1 MSSPKSQVL
10 AELEKD
16 GDVKRVSQLFSTKTV
31 YKYYR
36 LYLIIKIKERLQ
48 WLIDSE
54 NYDTSDVPRL
64 KVLLREV
71 KKW

>member
-1 MSSPKSQVL
+1 MGNPKSQVL

-16 GDVKRVSQLFSTKTV
+16 GDVKRVSELFSKKTV

-48 WLIDSE
+48 WLVDAE
-54 NYDTSDVPRL
+54 QYDVPEVPRL
-64 KVLLREV
+64 KVLHKEV
-71 KKW
+71 MLW